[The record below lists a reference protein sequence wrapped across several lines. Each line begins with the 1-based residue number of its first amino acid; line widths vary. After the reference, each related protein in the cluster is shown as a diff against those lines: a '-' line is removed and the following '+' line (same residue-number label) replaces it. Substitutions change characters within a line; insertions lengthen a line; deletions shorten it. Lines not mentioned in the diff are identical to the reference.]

1 VILVSYIAPRV
12 TEVNERVCSDT
23 VIPCLEFDVKIEGFR
38 GGIAL
43 PLPLDCLL
51 YSADGKLLGHG
62 VLEFA
67 DFYGPGLRSSPAII
81 IGAPSEYAYSAN
93 LRCKVLLDSKAI
105 SYIEERRRTDEYH
118 EVKLKLKFRFLV
130 FYSNITI
137 HDKVYKG
144 ETLRIY
150 GLPRDAVLLKVD
162 EPLLYVLSLPGSTL
176 EKDVT
181 ISGSRWVK
189 DFLPAL
195 GIGKFLILEI
205 PLPESPKLPG
215 EALDHF
221 IRSVEALET
230 AGRVL
235 YSTLD
240 VGSTLT
246 ALRNALIEACQALK
260 PLGLASEKETGCKLE
275 EQRLEELLGG
285 ELAKLVKEVYT
296 IVKKIATAGPLPTQP
311 HIAPKQ
317 SPTLYQV
324 ESLIGVVAFTLKLIA
339 DTLKYKQTSLY
350 QG

>member
-1 VILVSYIAPRV
+1 VILVSHVAPRV

-23 VIPCLEFDVKIEGFR
+23 VAPCLEFDVKIEGFR

-43 PLPLDCLL
+43 PIPLDCLL

-62 VLEFA
+62 ALEFA
-67 DFYGPGLRSSPAII
+67 SFFGSRLPAIVI
-81 IGAPSEYAYSAN
+81 SVPSEYSYSTS
-93 LRCKVLLDSKAI
+93 LRCKVLLDNKAI

-118 EVKLKLKFRFLV
+118 EVKLKLKFRFLE
-130 FYSNITI
+130 FYSSVHNE
-137 HDKVYKG
+137 VYKG
-144 ETLRIY
+144 ETLRAY
-150 GLPRDAVLLKVD
+150 GLPHDAIMLKVNK
-162 EPLLYVLSLPGSTL
+162 PLLYVHSLPGLTL
-176 EKDVT
+176 EKDIT

-205 PLPESPKLPG
+205 PLPEGPKLPG
-215 EALDHF
+215 GALDHF
-221 IRSVEALET
+221 IRSVESLET
-230 AGRVL
+230 ARKVL
-235 YSTLD
+235 YLTLD

-285 ELAKLVKEVYT
+285 ELAELVKEVYT

-317 SPTLYQV
+317 PPTLYQV
-324 ESLIGVVAFTLKLIA
+324 ESLIGLVAFTLKLIA
-339 DTLKYKQTSLY
+339 DTLKYKQTSLH

>member
-23 VIPCLEFDVKIEGFR
+23 VIPCLEFDVKIEEFR

-43 PLPLDCLL
+43 PIPLDCLL

-67 DFYGPGLRSSPAII
+67 SFYGSRLPAII
-81 IGAPSEYAYSAN
+81 IGMFSEYSYSTS

-105 SYIEERRRTDEYH
+105 NYIEERRRTDEYH
-118 EVKLKLKFRFLV
+118 EIKLKLKFRFLEL
-130 FYSNITI
+130 YSTI
-137 HDKVYKG
+137 HGKVYKG
-144 ETLRIY
+144 ETLGIY
-150 GLPRDAVLLKVD
+150 GLPRDAVMLKAD
-162 EPLLYVLSLPGSTL
+162 EPLLYVYSLPGLTL
-176 EKDVT
+176 EKDIT

-195 GIGKFLILEI
+195 DIGKFLILEI
-205 PLPESPKLPG
+205 PLPESPELPR

-221 IRSVEALET
+221 IRSVESLET
-230 AGRVL
+230 ARKVL

-275 EQRLEELLGG
+275 EQRLEDLLGR
-285 ELAKLVKEVYT
+285 ELAELVKEVYT

-317 SPTLYQV
+317 PPTLYQV
-324 ESLIGVVAFTLKLIA
+324 ESLIGVVAFTLKLVA
-339 DTLKYKQTSLY
+339 DTLRYKQTSLHR
-350 QG
+350 G